1 MEKILIVD
9 DSVTVRKLLI
19 HTLKPRNY
27 TCVEACDGFDA
38 LEKLAFNPD
47 IRLVISDLNMPNM
60 DGIELIGTIRKN
72 PQYRDLPIIMLTTE
86 SSPENRKLAFE
97 AGANLYLVKPSPA
110 HIILF
115 KVESLLKADDTSG

>member
-1 MEKILIVD
+1 MDKILIVD
-9 DSVTVRKLLI
+9 DSTTVRKLLV

-27 TCVEACDGFDA
+27 TCIEACDGFDA
-38 LEKLAFNPD
+38 LEKLAMHPD

-60 DGIELIGTIRKN
+60 DGIELIGNIRQD
-72 PQYRDLPIIMLTTE
+72 PQYTDLPIIMLTTE
-86 SSPENRKLAFE
+86 AGQDNRKLAFD

-115 KVESLLKADDTSG
+115 KVQSLLDADK

>member
-9 DSVTVRKLLI
+9 DSPTVRRLLV
-19 HTLKPRNY
+19 HTLRPKNY
-27 TCVEACDGFDA
+27 TCIEACDGFDA
-38 LEKLAFNPD
+38 LEKLAMEPG
-47 IRLVISDLNMPNM
+47 ISLVISDLNMPNM
-60 DGIELIGTIRKN
+60 DGIELIGTIRQN

-86 SSPENRKLAFE
+86 ASPENRRLAFN

-115 KVESLLKADDTSG
+115 KVQSLLEADKDKE